1 MISGFVEVLLIAGS
15 FFVLGMYVVTQID
28 RSIDRNKLEKNLKE
42 YEQKKCKEQSQTGS
56 SK

>member
-15 FFVLGMYVVTQID
+15 FFVLGMYIVTQID
-28 RSIDRNKLEKNLKE
+28 RSLDRNKLEKNLKE